1 VSTAIPAQKVQQARD
16 LFRTAKHTA
25 ALTGAGISTPS
36 GIPDFR
42 SPGSGLWEHV
52 DPMEVASLAAFRYSP
67 DHFYAWIH
75 PLAQTMLDAVPNP
88 AHLALAQLEEAGYL
102 AGIVTQNIDNLHTR
116 AGSREVL
123 EIHGHL
129 REATCVS
136 CYTKYSTDDIILD
149 FAQSGTIPRC
159 PQCDGILKPNAVLFG
174 EQLPHDIVSKAQ
186 QLFSR
191 SDLILVVGSSLE
203 VTPAAMLPIKP
214 LNAGAKLIII
224 NHEPTYLDERA
235 SVVFRQN
242 VAVVLPSIVDEVL
255 RERPTH

>member
-1 VSTAIPAQKVQQARD
+1 VSTGIPAQKIQQARD
-16 LFRTAKHTA
+16 LFRKAEQVV

-42 SPGSGLWEHV
+42 SPGSGLWERF

-67 DHFYAWIH
+67 DLFYAWIH
-75 PLAQTMLDAVPNP
+75 PLAQKMLDAVPNP
-88 AHLALAQLEEAGYL
+88 AHLALARLEEAGYL
-102 AGIVTQNIDNLHTR
+102 AGIVTQNIDNLHFR
-116 AGSREVL
+116 AGSKEVL

-136 CYTKYSTDDIILD
+136 CYSKYPTDDMLHD
-149 FAQSGTIPRC
+149 FARSGIVPRC
-159 PQCDGILKPNAVLFG
+159 PHCDGILKPNAVLFG
-174 EQLPHDIVSKAQ
+174 EQLPFEIVSKAQ
-186 QLFSR
+186 QLFAR
-191 SDLILVVGSSLE
+191 SDLIVVAGSSLE
-203 VTPAAMLPIKP
+203 VTPAAMLPIEP

-235 SVVFRQN
+235 SIVFRQN

-255 RERPTH
+255 RE